1 MSSGELTFELKRDDA
16 VDSLTYL
23 TTTTADLTA
32 YTSSPLTTYEWKVSD
47 LCFTSTIEKTKS
59 ELPERV
65 IFSDPATILIWEN
78 GDKTVVKTSKG
89 DKYNPLYGFLMAY
102 FKYTSGLNSSKR
114 DKYFKKIMEENEK
127 NEKDKK

>member
-1 MSSGELTFELKRDDA
+1 MTNGELTFNLDKIKDDS
-16 VDSLTYL
+16 VDVLSSTI
-23 TTTTADLTA
+23 TTTCNPYP
-32 YTSSPLTTYEWKVSD
+32 YTWTMNIDDFYSK
-47 LCFTSTIEKTKS
+47 KKA

-65 IFSDPATILIWEN
+65 IFSDPATILIWKN

-114 DKYFKKIMEENEK
+114 DKYFKKIMEENDGK
-127 NEKDKK
+127 FI